1 MVLVM
6 LLYEKKGAVG
16 ILTVNRP
23 EALNAINSVLLDELY
38 DKVSEIAADE
48 SVRCLILTGSGKAF
62 VAGAD
67 IGEMKDLSKQEG
79 YEFGMRG
86 HRSFTAVENLE
97 IPVIAAVN
105 GYALGGG
112 CELAL
117 CADIR
122 IASERAKFAQPEV
135 GLGITPGFG
144 GTQRLIR
151 TVNRAKAMEMIL
163 TARTV
168 SAQEALEMGLVSRVV
183 PGEELMNT
191 ALALAEAIAA
201 NAPVAVRNAKAAVR
215 RSYARELNEDLEAE
229 AKLFADCFETE
240 DQRMAMT
247 AFVNKTPKTE
257 FKGK

>member
-1 MVLVM
+1 M

-23 EALNAINSVLLDELY
+23 EALNAINSALLDELY

-112 CELAL
+112 CELAI